1 MRDIRADLIE
11 RLEHISKARTKAEHL
26 YRLEMSDIETKYKSV
41 LDGYEIELER
51 LNLLLASE
59 CDRYERLGPNTI
71 PPHRAGSPRQVS
83 EIKTA
88 SPSPSDPIMSSDDAK
103 RRLEGLSDLIRNFH
117 EQESPKSNVHR
128 LPADQVPRSR
138 VG

>member
-11 RLEHISKARTKAEHL
+11 RLEHTSKARTKAEHL

-41 LDGYEIELER
+41 LDGYEIEIER

-59 CDRYERLGPNTI
+59 CDRYERLGRNAI

-83 EIKTA
+83 EIKA
-88 SPSPSDPIMSSDDAK
+88 AAPADPILSSDDAK

-117 EQESPKSNVHR
+117 EQESPKSNVHQ